1 MNNYTIQLF
10 RYFYS
15 NIPPLFPKEEKEK
28 IKDAMWQLETNQS
41 LTPHQI
47 EDTMITF
54 GYLLWPWNQAYKD
67 FLTIAEN
74 AYGDEFLLPHLSND
88 LQKKYLNY
96 KDYGLSLRDLHSGRP
111 AIFFDSEERVE
122 LYRALLK
129 MQEDLK
135 KYVNQQIASTEKK
148 RFLEKV
154 EKYGK
159 TLEEIE
165 EKLRGL
171 REIAQNEQDHP
182 MLADEIRERIRMFE
196 YGMCLLGPEL
206 DFHAVSESVDF
217 FMGRKMDLNRMRGIE
232 EPKLIDFYGEG

>member
-1 MNNYTIQLF
+1 MSNYTIQLF
-10 RYFYS
+10 RYFYF

-54 GYLLWPWNQAYKD
+54 GYILWPWNQAYKD

-74 AYGDEFLLPHLSND
+74 AYGEEFLLPYLSED
-88 LQKKYLNY
+88 LRKKYFHY

-111 AIFFDSEERVE
+111 AVFFESEERVE

-148 RFLEKV
+148 RFLDKV
-154 EKYGK
+154 EEYNKILQK
-159 TLEEIE
+159 IE
-165 EKLRGL
+165 GQLNGL
-171 REIAQNEQDHP
+171 REIALNEQDHP
-182 MLADEIRERIRMFE
+182 ILADEIREKIRMFE
-196 YGMCLLGPEL
+196 YGLCLLGPEL
-206 DFHAVSESVDF
+206 SFHSVSQSIDF
-217 FMGRKMDLNRMRGIE
+217 FTGRKMDLNRMRGIE
-232 EPKLIDFYGEG
+232 EPKQINFYDE

>member
-1 MNNYTIQLF
+1 MSNYTIQLF
-10 RYFYS
+10 QYFYQ

-28 IKDAMWQLETNQS
+28 IKEAMLQLQNNQS

-54 GYLLWPWNQAYKD
+54 GYILWPWNQAYKD

-74 AYGDEFLLPHLSND
+74 AYGDEFLQPYLSPD
-88 LQKKYLNY
+88 LKEKYLHY

-111 AIFFDSEERVE
+111 AAYFESEERVE
-122 LYRALLK
+122 LYKALLK

-154 EKYGK
+154 DEYNKL
-159 TLEEIE
+159 LEQIE
-165 EKLRGL
+165 DKLKGL
-171 REIAQNEQDHP
+171 REIALNEQDHP
-182 MLADEIRERIRMFE
+182 ILADEIREKIRMFE
-196 YGMCLLGPEL
+196 YGLCLLGPEL
-206 DFHAVSESVDF
+206 SFHSVSQSIDF
-217 FMGRKMDLNRMRGIE
+217 FTGRKMDLNRMRGIE
-232 EPKLIDFYGEG
+232 EVKEINFYNE